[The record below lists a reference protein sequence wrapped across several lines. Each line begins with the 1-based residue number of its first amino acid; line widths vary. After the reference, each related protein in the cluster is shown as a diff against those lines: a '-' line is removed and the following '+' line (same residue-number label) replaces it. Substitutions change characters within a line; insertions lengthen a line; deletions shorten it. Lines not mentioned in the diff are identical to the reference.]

1 MPKIL
6 LGLACIFTLVCFSFL
21 PLNINS
27 YAADIS
33 VNITN
38 SSDKPIGLFDCNGND
53 VYERYRGD
61 ILVNQSKSLTIDPTK
76 KSFLMEIS
84 GETNFSYYRP
94 VNKCNDSELPIIT
107 TLDGSK
113 SEILINNTNLVRAVL
128 NPTNY
133 TVKDYPIKDVSLS
146 SIHTFVSPESSQ
158 GYYGETA
165 ANAITNAMCINGVNI
180 KSIYSSVGLTAF
192 YNKATVGQ
200 ISLQVPAQAAPY
212 CGISNPNTVHNVTI
226 SPNLVNIFLF
236 QKNQNFTTVTKST
249 DSEGLEP
256 VTTSVTISDP
266 NVYGNSGMCVDG
278 IFKPVPTDQ
287 RFVPLIPG
295 KYKVTPSLGGKCQYS
310 NAAPFEL
317 EILKD
322 RYYAIIYDYYYSK
335 SITSQIISPIIVKNE
350 VIPSPVIN
358 TSLAVLSKPVLSTNT
373 TVRTGSNTNS
383 IYLFLSGSLLLI
395 MGNEI
400 FRVMNKHS

>member
-6 LGLACIFTLVCFSFL
+6 LGLAYILTLVCFSFL
-21 PLNINS
+21 TLNINS

-33 VNITN
+33 VNVTN
-38 SSDKPIGLFDCNGND
+38 SSDKPIGVFYCNGGD
-53 VYERYRGD
+53 VDQPYDRD
-61 ILVNQSKSLTIDPTK
+61 ILVNKSKSVIINSTQK
-76 KSFLMEIS
+76 YFLMEIS
-84 GETNFSYYRP
+84 GETNFSYERP
-94 VNKCNDSELPIIT
+94 LNKCNDPELPIIT
-107 TLDGSK
+107 ILDGSK
-113 SEILINNTNLVRAVL
+113 SEILINNANLVGAVL

-133 TVKDYPIKDVSLS
+133 TVKDYPIKDVTLS
-146 SIHTFVSPESSQ
+146 SIRTFVSPESSQ

-165 ANAITNAMCINGVNI
+165 ANAITNAMCVNGINT
-180 KSIYSSVGLTAF
+180 KSIYSGLGLTSF

-212 CGISNPNTVHNVTI
+212 CGISNPNTIHNVTI

-236 QKNQNFTTVTKST
+236 QKNPNFTTVTKST
-249 DSEGLEP
+249 DSEGLQP

-266 NVYGNSGMCVDG
+266 RVYGNSGMCVDG
-278 IFKPVPTDQ
+278 IFKPVPMDY

-335 SITSQIISPIIVKNE
+335 SITSQIISPITVKNE
-350 VIPSPVIN
+350 VTPSPVIN
-358 TSLAVLSKPVLSTNT
+358 TSLAVVSKPVLSTNT

-383 IYLFLSGSLLLI
+383 IYLFLSGALLLI
-395 MGNEI
+395 MGSEI